1 MSVAADCTSDG
12 LSAVL
17 QVVVLGHVLKRG
29 IPLIRMEEASPPDP
43 GTKLFPATEKGKLST
58 APAITLDGRI
68 TSISGPLVMATVAVA
83 DFVASARLVAITDIA
98 LGEGATV
105 GAE

>member
-1 MSVAADCTSDG
+1 MVVGQTVAR
-12 LSAVL
+12 AV
-17 QVVVLGHVLKRG
+17 
-29 IPLIRMEEASPPDP
+29 PLMRIEEAAAPE
-43 GTKLFPATEKGKLST
+43 PATKFTPCSNSGKLSA
-58 APAITLDGRI
+58 APAITLDGSI
-68 TSISGPLVMATVAVA
+68 TLIVGPLVIATVAVA